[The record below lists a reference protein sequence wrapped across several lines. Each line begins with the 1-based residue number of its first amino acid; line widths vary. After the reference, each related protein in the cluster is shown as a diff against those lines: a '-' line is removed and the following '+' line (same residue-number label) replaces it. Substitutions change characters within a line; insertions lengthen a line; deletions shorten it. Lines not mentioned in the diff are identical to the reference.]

1 MRPYSSAVALALS
14 LLAGPAR
21 ADDGPDW
28 DRLDASATRARA
40 EAEEAARPKVSVR
53 GDDAPARL
61 RALEAAARARP
72 RDVDARFALARHLH
86 LLGVD
91 GDEEAHDRALEL
103 LEAVAAER
111 PGPRADAWL
120 GSARL
125 LQARYTLAFW
135 NKGDLVK
142 EGLALLDRAVKAA
155 PEDVEVRWMRGV
167 GSYHLPFFFDRGD
180 RAADDLAW
188 VAARVAAAVDAGALS
203 PEVAAAALFLHGV
216 CRHDRGGL
224 GEAQTAWRQAV
235 ALAPASAHGRA
246 AAARLA
252 RR

>member
-1 MRPYSSAVALALS
+1 MRPLSSAVALALA
-14 LLAGPAR
+14 LLAPTR
-21 ADDGPDW
+21 ADEGPDW
-28 DRLDASATRARA
+28 DRLDAASARARA
-40 EAEEAARPKVSVR
+40 EAEEAARPKVAVQ

-61 RALEAAARARP
+61 RALEAAVRARP
-72 RDVDARFALARHLH
+72 RDVDARFALARQLH

-91 GDEEAHDRALEL
+91 GDEEAHERALAL
-103 LEAVAAER
+103 LEVVAAAR

-125 LQARYTLAFW
+125 LQARFTLAFW

-142 EGLALLDRAVKAA
+142 DGLALLDRAVKAA
-155 PEDVEVRWMRGV
+155 PGDVEVRFLRGV

-188 VAARVAAAVDAGALS
+188 VAARAAGAVEQGALA
-203 PEVAAAALFLHGV
+203 PDVAAAALFLHGV
-216 CRHDRGGL
+216 CRHDRGAF
-224 GEAQTAWRQAV
+224 GEAQTAWRQAI